1 MFNDIM
7 VRNIIFSKYIN
18 KYISNTAYCNIYDLQ
33 IIQYIID
40 LIFMTSQEDNLM
52 IYKNKLLKKNIN
64 INILKKIFYES
75 YNYSKLYKE
84 NVHITGDF
92 IHISLPT
99 IITYFEL
106 YNPMF
111 FYNLLKIILNFRH
124 QYKLDV

>member
-1 MFNDIM
+1 M